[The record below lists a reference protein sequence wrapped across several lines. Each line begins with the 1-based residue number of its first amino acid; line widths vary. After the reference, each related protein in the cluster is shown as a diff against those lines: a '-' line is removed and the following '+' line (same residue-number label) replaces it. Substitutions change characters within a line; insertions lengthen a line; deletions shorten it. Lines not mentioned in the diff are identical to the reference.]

1 MLEKMFDKQFLQVQL
16 KSDFHW
22 LSSGNMRTKQNL
34 KYLVW
39 QSNRQQQTQRGGG
52 TIVSDHLSRVWL
64 IHCGK
69 CLSCLPVCPPAR
81 QSPSRLLLLGRLR
94 TSEQT
99 NPLWSPCRQTADD
112 LSLEWDIN
120 LISTPSKNLVVF
132 LFSSLFFVS
141 AIGSEPRLSC
151 LPKCFFF
158 HVKPCTKL
166 CSSSTVVLVF
176 DTCHLR
182 PLFLSWP
189 SASESDVGPCGGA
202 LRFPGTWRLAAVG
215 CRLQPGLV
223 NKQPFADHF
232 WNWSF
237 HVTRAAFFLSF
248 FLHCTQT

>member
-1 MLEKMFDKQFLQVQL
+1 MLEKMFDMQFLQVQL

-64 IHCGK
+64 IHWGK

-81 QSPSRLLLLGRLR
+81 QSPSRLLLGRLR

-141 AIGSEPRLSC
+141 DTGSEPRLSF
-151 LPKCFFF
+151 LPKCFFS
-158 HVKPCTKL
+158 HSKPCTKL
-166 CSSSTVVLVF
+166 CSSSMVVHVF

-189 SASESDVGPCGGA
+189 SSSESDVGPVP
-202 LRFPGTWRLAAVG
+202 RHMEISG
-215 CRLQPGLV
+215 CWLSVQPGLV
-223 NKQPFADHF
+223 NRQPFADHF

-237 HVTRAAFFLSF
+237 HVTWATFCSSF
-248 FLHCTQT
+248 FLHCTRT